1 MTHEWQIEVMQWLKF
16 HPNIINI
23 MKRLQSIW
31 KTQLVVKNGNE
42 KMTSRRIRF
51 KRGFYQG
58 DNLSPVGFCITEIPL
73 GRKLAHRPGYQ
84 LGPRNNRGP
93 KVTHFYFI
101 DDLKVVEANEKELQ
115 ETNMIVT
122 GISQDT
128 GMTFGV
134 SKCAEVVYK
143 RGKMT
148 KGEGLQIDNNKA
160 ECLDPESAEYYK
172 FLGIEEGDGQLDDK
186 AKERVIE
193 ECFKRVELLRNT
205 ELYERNMIKALNTM
219 CMSAVTYVMNIVNF
233 SRPELERLDVR
244 MRKTF

>member
-1 MTHEWQIEVMQWLKF
+1 
-16 HPNIINI
+16 

-42 KMTSRRIRF
+42 KMTSRWIKF

-84 LGPRNNRGP
+84 LGPRNN

-101 DDLKVVEANEKELQ
+101 DDLKVVEANETDLQ

-134 SKCAEVVYK
+134 SKCAEVLYK

-148 KGEGLQIDNNKA
+148 KGKGLQIDNNKA
-160 ECLDPESAEYYK
+160 EYLDPESAEYYK

-193 ECFKRVELLRNT
+193 ECFKRVRVIT
-205 ELYERNMIKALNTM
+205 
-219 CMSAVTYVMNIVNF
+219 
-233 SRPELERLDVR
+233 
-244 MRKTF
+244 